1 MNNIVKLDIAPLL
14 NEVNDV
20 VEKRV
25 NMLLVDYSEKYN
37 LYEETYNL
45 IMNVANKSSKKEKV
59 EEKVVVKEE
68 NAVIKEEKAVI
79 KEEKALVKEE
89 KALVK
94 EEKIAIKEEKNAEN
108 NNFNLSEIISCIKG
122 TIQDEIKPVYKE
134 IRDLHSRHEI
144 QDNKITSLQGTLLEF
159 NKKNEDNILDLKDEL
174 FKMKLELNSLKIK
187 NLPEIRKENIT
198 LVINEESVDE
208 EEEEEEEEEEDE
220 LEEETK
226 EEELI
231 IDKEEQIE
239 EKKEQK
245 EEEQQDEEEELFEI
259 EIDDITYYT
268 NNEENGVI
276 YEVTK
281 DEEVGKKVG
290 YLKDG
295 EPYFN

>member
-79 KEEKALVKEE
+79 KEE

>member
-1 MNNIVKLDIAPLL
+1 MDIKNLDISPLL
-14 NEVNDV
+14 NEVNEV

-45 IMNVANKSSKKEKV
+45 IMNVANKNKSSKKEKV
-59 EEKVVVKEE
+59 IVEDKENLHEKVLVKDEKHVVKCKVVKEKENLQEKVIVKEEKVVE
-68 NAVIKEEKAVI
+68 
-79 KEEKALVKEE
+79 
-89 KALVK
+89 
-94 EEKIAIKEEKNAEN
+94 

-134 IRDLHSRHEI
+134 IRDLHSMHEI
-144 QDNKITSLQGTLLEF
+144 QDNKITTLQGTLLEF
-159 NKKNEDNILDLKDEL
+159 NKKNKDNILDLKDEL
-174 FKMKLELNSLKIK
+174 FKMKLELNSIK
-187 NLPEIRKENIT
+187 NKNLNEKCKENIT
-198 LVINEESVDE
+198 LVINEEELE
-208 EEEEEEEEEEDE
+208 EELEEEIEEDLEEELEEEIEEELEEENEKVIIIDKQKENEPKEEEDE
-220 LEEETK
+220 
-226 EEELI
+226 
-231 IDKEEQIE
+231 
-239 EKKEQK
+239 
-245 EEEQQDEEEELFEI
+245 EEEELFEI

-268 NNEENGVI
+268 NNEENGII